1 MADRTCGQ
9 WTSDKAQDSW
19 QYTID
24 QAWVGGVLSGY
35 NAARGGDIPRSARRG
50 VGYPRL
56 RRHGV
61 RAECGYGGNDRE
73 GGTT

>member
-35 NAARGGDIPRSARRG
+35 NAARGGDITS
-50 VGYPRL
+50 
-56 RRHGV
+56 
-61 RAECGYGGNDRE
+61 
-73 GGTT
+73 TTNGAGAYAWMDNYCTANPLD